1 MSVAP
6 QPQDPDE
13 ALLAELAA
21 MDMAVVRHVHARVL
35 ATTDTDEINSL
46 GRTYQRF
53 ARSLRQ
59 TLALKAKLVRER
71 AQARA
76 QAKAHA
82 ANPWATPEIDPD
94 EQRVVA
100 RVADLQDAVG
110 RVAAAA
116 VGDAARREA
125 LLDRFDR
132 ELDDWA
138 TEDEFTEADLDAL
151 VLRACRLLD
160 LPDDLARRW
169 RTLPPLRYDL
179 DAADDTPPDP
189 AAPRLPWLRSD

>member
-1 MSVAP
+1 MSEAP
-6 QPQDPDE
+6 QPPDPDA
-13 ALLAELAA
+13 ALLAELATR
-21 MDMAVVRHVHARVL
+21 DMAVVRHVHARVL

-59 TLALKAKLVRER
+59 TLALKAKLARER
-71 AQARA
+71 AQAQAQARA
-76 QAKAHA
+76 QA
-82 ANPWATPEIDPD
+82 ANPWATPGIDPA
-94 EQRVVA
+94 EQQVVA
-100 RVADLQDAVG
+100 RVVDLQDAVG
-110 RVAAAA
+110 RVATAA
-116 VGDAARREA
+116 VGDTEGREA

-132 ELDDWA
+132 ELDDWT
-138 TEDEFTEADLDAL
+138 TEDEFPEADLDAL

-160 LPDDLARRW
+160 LPDDLAGRW

-179 DAADDTPPDP
+179 DADDDAPPDP